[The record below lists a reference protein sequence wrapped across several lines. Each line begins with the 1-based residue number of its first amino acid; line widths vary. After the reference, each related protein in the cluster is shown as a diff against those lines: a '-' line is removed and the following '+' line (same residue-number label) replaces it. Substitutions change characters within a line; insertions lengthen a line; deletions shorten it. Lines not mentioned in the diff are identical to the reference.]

1 MPILLQDSNTKKI
14 RTKNTVLELTELQD
28 DVIVC
33 EDEKKFQEYFQD
45 QKEKKESLELCLNK
59 ELIEQHQERIVEQ
72 EEEVPSF
79 KNLYHTDYKVEKP
92 IKSKSNAKMCPKT
105 FGKKCINMMK
115 IQPLTNWLR
124 VCFNVENRLIGL
136 KGGSD
141 HIRKGNQEFSL
152 VIPLSINLIVKT

>member
-1 MPILLQDSNTKKI
+1 MLLKDSNKKNH
-14 RTKNTVLELTELQD
+14 KGKDTVLDLTELYD
-28 DVIVC
+28 EDIVR
-33 EDEKKFQEYFQD
+33 EDEEKFQEYFLD
-45 QKEKKESLELCLNK
+45 TKGKKETLELCLNK